1 MWWVVAVVECGEV
14 RLQAGKADVTA
25 EVRLE
30 VPAKN
35 DKFFH
40 IDTKY
45 RYL

>member
-14 RLQAGKADVTA
+14 RLQAGKA